1 MTFHSNN
8 GTPGKKSPAR
18 FARRQPVTLRLRTM
32 CIQACIEGI
41 HSDIWDEN
49 DYAVVD
55 LDINKRVGRMYPE
68 RVSGEAK
75 WLWFLQTEPALPLNS
90 GMADTLEEAKVQF
103 KRRYAEVKGGT

>member
-1 MTFHSNN
+1 MSYHSDD
-8 GTPGKKSPAR
+8 GTPGKKSPTR
-18 FARRQPVTLRLRTM
+18 LARRQPVTLRLRTM

-41 HSDIWDEN
+41 DSDIWDEN

-55 LDINKRVGRMYPE
+55 LDINKRVGRMYPK

-90 GMADTLEEAKVQF
+90 GMADTLDEAKAQF
-103 KRRYAEVKGGT
+103 KRRYTEVKGRT